1 MVNVKTKSKYYFFL
15 FMEQVIAEM
24 RKMDRIRTSET
35 YATTLRSLKRFQN
48 GIDFSVREFN
58 SERMVAYEAYLKQ
71 CGVSLN
77 TSSFY
82 MRNLRAVYNRAVER
96 NLTPQRYPFRHV
108 YTGIGKTVK
117 RALPAQVIRQLK
129 CLDLSAN
136 PSLQFA
142 RDMFLFSFYTR
153 GMSFIDMAYLR
164 NKDLSHGFLTYCR
177 RKTRQQLTIKWE
189 RCMQEII
196 DRYHIPDSPYLLPII
211 RPSHRI
217 DERIQYIYASN
228 KVNKSLKI
236 IGCMLHL
243 HQPLTLYVSRHS
255 WASIARSMNVPL
267 AVISE
272 GMGHDSESTTRI
284 YLASLNTA
292 VIDRANE
299 KILSAL

>member
-1 MVNVKTKSKYYFFL
+1 
-15 FMEQVIAEM
+15 
-24 RKMDRIRTSET
+24 
-35 YATTLRSLKRFQN
+35 
-48 GIDFSVREFN
+48 
-58 SERMVAYEAYLKQ
+58 
-71 CGVSLN
+71 
-77 TSSFY
+77 
-82 MRNLRAVYNRAVER
+82 
-96 NLTPQRYPFRHV
+96 
-108 YTGIGKTVK
+108 
-117 RALPAQVIRQLK
+117 
-129 CLDLSAN
+129 
-136 PSLQFA
+136 
-142 RDMFLFSFYTR
+142 
-153 GMSFIDMAYLR
+153 
-164 NKDLSHGFLTYCR
+164 
-177 RKTRQQLTIKWE
+177 
-189 RCMQEII
+189 MQEII

-217 DERIQYIYASN
+217 DERTQYIYASN

-255 WASIARSMNVPL
+255 WASIARSLNVPL